1 MLAEDAFQAVNRPVA
16 SGCQRASGL
25 RFADPRAHALLHAII
40 TFRQLP
46 DGFRAAD
53 LRQHL
58 AALHGRD
65 PASISQG
72 AVTYQLRR
80 LRLHGLI
87 KRIGSS
93 FRYRVTDRGFRVA
106 LFFTR
111 VYNRILRPAA
121 ADLLLKL
128 GDLAGILNRA
138 CTAFDARIKTMIDQA
153 SLAPRNLTHLRQ
165 ASFVK
170 HG

>member
-1 MLAEDAFQAVNRPVA
+1 MLAEEAFQAVDRPVA

-25 RFADPRAHALLHAII
+25 RFADPRVHSVLHAII

-58 AALHGRD
+58 ATLHGRD

-72 AVTYQLRR
+72 AITYQLRR
-80 LRLHGLI
+80 LCLHSLI
-87 KRIGSS
+87 ERVSKS
-93 FRYRVTDRGFRVA
+93 FRYRVTDHGLRVA

-111 VYNRILRPAA
+111 LYNRILRPGS
-121 ADLLLKL
+121 ADLLLNL
-128 GDLAGILNRA
+128 GPLANILNRA
-138 CTAFDARIKTMIDQA
+138 CATFDARIKTMIDQA
-153 SLAPRNLTHLRQ
+153 SFAPRNLTHPRRV
-165 ASFVK
+165 SF
-170 HG
+170 